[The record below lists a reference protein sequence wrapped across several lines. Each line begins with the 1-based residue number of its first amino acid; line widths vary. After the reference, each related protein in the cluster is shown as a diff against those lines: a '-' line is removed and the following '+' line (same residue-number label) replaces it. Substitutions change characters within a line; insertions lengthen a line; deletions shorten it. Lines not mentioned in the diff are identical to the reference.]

1 MAENESMPESKAE
14 LDARITREWDA
25 LQAVIA
31 GLSEEQLTAP
41 GEGGWSIK
49 DNLYHIAA
57 WEQVPL
63 GAVLGSQTL
72 AQALGVAPE
81 TLQGLDENGENDV
94 LYRRGR
100 DLSLPAVLGA
110 ARVSHEQVLQTLAVT
125 PFEALLKPHKPGRPE
140 PVLDWVVG
148 NTYDHYREH
157 RLYIQRLAQ

>member
-25 LQAVIA
+25 LQAAIA

-57 WEQVPL
+57 WEQVLL

-81 TLQGLDENGENDV
+81 TLQSLDEDGENDV

-100 DLSLPAVLGA
+100 ELSLPAVLDA
-110 ARVSHEQVLQTLAVT
+110 ARLSHEQVLQALAAT
-125 PFEALLKPHKPGRPE
+125 PFEALLKPHKPDRPE